1 MSRILDDNFMAD
13 ACFLSDIFKHLND
26 HNLGLQG
33 RDKTVIDLVEQIRA
47 FQVTNLFDNEGTV
60 FFAIFMA
67 LWATIFLELWKRH
80 RAREACHW
88 KLYNWDKE
96 EEDLVLE
103 IVNNPQVMP
112 EKYQHSYVSSVI
124 VMFLVSVMIVIFIG
138 LSLGLVVFRVFA
150 TVMLS
155 ESEWKLL
162 KENANTV
169 AVMLGA
175 VVHYLT
181 ITIMTKC
188 HPSGCM
194 TDLFIQMAII
204 MILKQTLSN
213 IVEFLSPCMVGYVEN
228 SLSTVNLEHL
238 DPKHLQNNSNFV
250 NLTYC
255 RTPIGVHQ
263 SEYSNAH
270 DASIPQGNANHV
282 AAVIGALTV
291 LLVLVLMTILY
302 VKCRLNVKLWCRDK
316 YEDYDANDGKLYDAY
331 ISYVDSAN
339 EKKFVNFILKPH
351 LENKYNYKL
360 HLNTGDILP
369 GSEPSAELLMN
380 VSRCRR
386 LIVVLSQSYLEQDW
400 CTNNFKEGLWRLTEL
415 CNKPIF
421 ILFENQ
427 YRLATHPAVQLLRE
441 QKRSITLLVW
451 NSKSVAPSSDFWK
464 ELVLA
469 MPHKIRYH
477 STMADPQV
485 FLHDDKDPMLTVNPE
500 YLDCGSDLDPQGD
513 LGVRVP
519 IFKGPPPKVSA
530 LPNSVTHVPTE
541 ELEQRHSE
549 IDISDLGSRN
559 YGVRTDFYCLVTEE
573 EF

>member
-1 MSRILDDNFMAD
+1 MS
-13 ACFLSDIFKHLND
+13 
-26 HNLGLQG
+26 
-33 RDKTVIDLVEQIRA
+33 TVDCS
-47 FQVTNLFDNEGTV
+47 
-60 FFAIFMA
+60 
-67 LWATIFLELWKRH
+67 H
-80 RAREACHW
+80 
-88 KLYNWDKE
+88 
-96 EEDLVLE
+96 
-103 IVNNPQVMP
+103 
-112 EKYQHSYVSSVI
+112 
-124 VMFLVSVMIVIFIG
+124 
-138 LSLGLVVFRVFA
+138 
-150 TVMLS
+150 
-155 ESEWKLL
+155 
-162 KENANTV
+162 
-169 AVMLGA
+169 
-175 VVHYLT
+175 
-181 ITIMTKC
+181 
-188 HPSGCM
+188 HP
-194 TDLFIQMAII
+194 T
-204 MILKQTLSN
+204 
-213 IVEFLSPCMVGYVEN
+213 FLSPIGQPVLEPHLGEQLQLNCSVKIN
-228 SLSTVNLEHL
+228 STLESLCNFTINWFKDGLAIPTSSSVSIQKMSETFEVMQSVLSVNMTDDQTYGVFKCVLSDSTAEFT
-238 DPKHLQNNSNFV
+238 LQK
-250 NLTYC
+250 
-255 RTPIGVHQ
+255 P
-263 SEYSNAH
+263 
-270 DASIPQGNANHV
+270 GNANHV

-291 LLVLVLMTILY
+291 LVVLVLMTIIY

-316 YEDYDANDGKLYDAY
+316 YEDYDANDGKLFDAY
-331 ISYVDSAN
+331 ISYMDSAS

-451 NSKSVAPSSDFWK
+451 NSKSVTPSSDFWK

-530 LPNSVTHVPTE
+530 LPNSATHVPTE